1 MSGKGSRPRPIS
13 VSNEEYNSR
22 WDAIF
27 ARDVQKFDEAVFKN
41 EEQEVLSNEET
52 LERWPKFLVEN
63 KK

>member
-13 VSNEEYNSR
+13 VSNEEYNNR

-41 EEQEVLSNEET
+41 EEQEILNNET
-52 LERWPKFLVEN
+52 LERGPSFLLE